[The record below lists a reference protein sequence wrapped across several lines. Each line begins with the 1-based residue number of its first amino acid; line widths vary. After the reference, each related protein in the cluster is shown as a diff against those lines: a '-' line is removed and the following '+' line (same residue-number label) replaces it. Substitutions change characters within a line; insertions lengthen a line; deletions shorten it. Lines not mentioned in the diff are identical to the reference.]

1 MNKKQMREF
10 MKALNA
16 IVEEKGIDRQ
26 IIIEAMEQA
35 MAAAYKKK
43 GGPARCTVNPETGE
57 IKLYSVRTVVEDEN
71 FHDERSQISLSEAQ
85 KRVPEIEIGE
95 TIEDPVEMTD
105 FGRVAA
111 GTAKQVVVQRM
122 KEAEKD
128 LIVKELGDK
137 QDELVVGTLARE
149 DAKTYYVDL
158 GKTFGL
164 LPKDEIIPGEKL
176 EMGSQIKAYVSKL
189 EIGTKGVFIL
199 LSRTHYGFLKRLL
212 EIEIPEINDGTVILY
227 SVARE
232 AGSRSKIAVYT
243 EEENIEPIG
252 CVIGN
257 GGNRI
262 NRVLKQIGNEKID
275 VVLYD
280 KNPVQFIKNA
290 LSPAKDIEV
299 FIKDYKKKEAI
310 AIASSDNLSLAIG
323 KKGQNVKLAS
333 RLTHYKIEVKGLDEV
348 NIEEYREKYSNI
360 KPEDG
365 IEEENVEKE
374 EIVTNEPEENTMK
387 VEDDHEESAN
397 A

>member
-1 MNKKQMREF
+1 MNKKQMKEF
-10 MKALNA
+10 MKALNT

-26 IIIEAMEQA
+26 IVIEAMEQA

-57 IKLYSVRTVVEDEN
+57 IKLFSVRTVVEDEN
-71 FHDERSQISLSEAQ
+71 FRDEKSQISLSEAK
-85 KRVPEIEIGE
+85 KRVPDIEIGE

-176 EMGSQIKAYVSKL
+176 AMGSQVKAYVSKL

-275 VVLYD
+275 VILYD

-310 AIASSDNLSLAIG
+310 AIVSKDNLSLAIG

-333 RLTHYKIEVKGLDEV
+333 RLTHYKIEVKGYDDV

-360 KPEDG
+360 APA
-365 IEEENVEKE
+365 E
-374 EIVTNEPEENTMK
+374 EILPQEQEEKENTMK